1 MSRDKRR
8 SDTQITLDILS
19 AIKGGEKRLTRIMYN
34 CNLSYTNLRNRVNDL
49 SAKGLVRE
57 VQEGKNIVY
66 EITGKGNEMIKNL
79 EKLVRLLNL

>member
-1 MSRDKRR
+1 MSSDKRR
-8 SDTQITLDILS
+8 SDTQIMLEILS
-19 AIKGGEKRLTRIMYN
+19 AIKRGEKRPTRIMYA

-66 EITGKGNEMIKNL
+66 EITGVGNEMINNL